1 MQKLGLFRA
10 ATVGELAY
18 ECAELPASSIEVVTF
33 APERN
38 RSRPFATVA
47 RVEKKRFVV
56 ALVLGKKWSPICAV
70 PIASMSLPCGR
81 SRLLGRQDT
90 KRLNQSIGKS
100 VPIVRW
106 TASAIFNAP
115 EGGKVDGPQRSSG
128 FANRNWI
135 QGDDLNRTLSIR
147 GRRGIKWRWWSKVFT
162 TWDAGVSDRGRLLT

>member
-1 MQKLGLFRA
+1 M
-10 ATVGELAY
+10 
-18 ECAELPASSIEVVTF
+18 
-33 APERN
+33 
-38 RSRPFATVA
+38 
-47 RVEKKRFVV
+47 
-56 ALVLGKKWSPICAV
+56 ALVLGKKWSSICAV

-115 EGGKVDGPQRSSG
+115 EGGKVDVRRGAP
-128 FANRNWI
+128 FCETKWI

-147 GRRGIKWRWWSKVFT
+147 GNGGGKGIKWRWWSKVFT
-162 TWDAGVSDRGRLLT
+162 TWDAGVSDGGRLLR